1 MSNLTVKG
9 NASGTGTV
17 ILEAPN
23 TNSNRTITLPDES
36 ITLVG
41 NSSFAGMVAFFA
53 MNTAPSGWLD
63 ADGSAVSRTTY
74 AALFSAIGTT
84 FGVGDGSTTFNLPDM
99 RGEFPRGWDDG
110 RGVDSARSF
119 GSAQSFA
126 IENISGSISM
136 EGTRLAS
143 ATGPFSISN
152 GASVTVGG
160 SSASTANIMNFDT
173 SSDVQTATETRP
185 RNVALLACIKF

>member
-23 TNSNRTITLPDES
+23 TNSNRTITLPDATT
-36 ITLVG
+36 TLVG

-74 AALFSAIGTT
+74 DALFAAIGTT
-84 FGVGDGSTTFNLPDM
+84 FGSGDGSTTFNLPDL

-110 RGVDSARSF
+110 RGVDTGRAF
-119 GSAQSFA
+119 GSAQA
-126 IENISGSISM
+126 
-136 EGTRLAS
+136 EGFKSHQHGFNPGIGTNTGGFSYGRVV
-143 ATGPFSISN
+143 ATGGFTAGTI
-152 GASVTVGG
+152 VTNLEGG
-160 SSASTANIMNFDT
+160 
-173 SSDVQTATETRP
+173 TETRP
-185 RNVALLACIKF
+185 RNIALLACIKF